1 MNVKKAAA
9 IFLALMAALTFLSR
23 AMDSFTVIRVNTGF
37 GKQDVVLY
45 TIQGEGELTA
55 GRTVYISLPENMQ
68 VEEITAR
75 PGQSVKAGDTVLT
88 LQMEGLEEERDALS
102 LEYKKAELAL
112 KQEQMSL
119 ASVPRVTEETL
130 ALQQLAAAQRALE
143 LGNQD
148 LTEAKEEHEKASIE
162 LEHDYVQKKN
172 RTREQVKEDNRKAM
186 KSARRSYESA
196 QKSRDSAVRKA
207 EREVED
213 KQKKLDRLEEQGA
226 SDEELERAELEL
238 ERAGED
244 LEDIQEEEDLKVEE
258 ARAKMYAAEED
269 YEDVDYGERENQ
281 EDLRREYE
289 DALEAED
296 EKLKEAGRKVQDLE
310 ESLYQAMEKV
320 ENARV
325 SDAGTAAGEAAAR
338 EMSVLKQES
347 MKLDMEEIQKKQR
360 KIEEF
365 IDSKGQ
371 IKAPVDGVVVDTG
384 LQAGDRIQDGRQL
397 RLAVGGLEMKA
408 QIDRETAGAGLLKKG
423 SMMQVKLAGQ
433 SKNVETEVEDLNH
446 LAEDGKIQVT
456 AGMPEG
462 QGRLGDLVSFT
473 ANIESGIYP
482 CVIPIEALRE
492 DNEGYYCL
500 AAEPEKT
507 ILGEELKAVRIQVD
521 VLEKSS
527 SAAAVSGPVTK
538 EMKLITESGKPVSEG
553 DRVRVVEE

>member
-9 IFLALMAALTFLSR
+9 VFLAFMAALTFLSR
-23 AMDSFTVIRVNTGF
+23 ALDSFTVIRVKTGY

-55 GRTVYISLPENMQ
+55 GKTVYISLPENMQ
-68 VEEITAR
+68 VEEIAAS

-119 ASVPRVTEETL
+119 APVPQVTEETL

-347 MKLDMEEIQKKQR
+347 MKLDMEDIQKKQR

>member
-9 IFLALMAALTFLSR
+9 VFLAFMAALTFLSR
-23 AMDSFTVIRVNTGF
+23 ALDSLTVIRVKTGY

-55 GRTVYISLPENMQ
+55 GKTVYISLPENMQ
-68 VEEITAR
+68 VEEIAAS

-119 ASVPRVTEETL
+119 APVPQVTEETL

>member
-9 IFLALMAALTFLSR
+9 VFLAFMAALTFLSR
-23 AMDSFTVIRVNTGF
+23 ALDSFTVIRVKTGY

-55 GRTVYISLPENMQ
+55 GKTVYISLPENMQ
-68 VEEITAR
+68 VEEIAAS

-119 ASVPRVTEETL
+119 APVPQVTEETL

-446 LAEDGKIQVT
+446 LVEDGKIQVT

-482 CVIPIEALRE
+482 CVILIEALRE

>member
-9 IFLALMAALTFLSR
+9 VFLAFMAALTFLSR
-23 AMDSFTVIRVNTGF
+23 ALDSFTVIRVKTGY

-55 GRTVYISLPENMQ
+55 GKTVYISLPENMQ
-68 VEEITAR
+68 VEEIAAS

-119 ASVPRVTEETL
+119 APVPQVTEETL

-296 EKLKEAGRKVQDLE
+296 EKLKEAGRKVQDLK

-325 SDAGTAAGEAAAR
+325 SDAGTAAGKAAAR
-338 EMSVLKQES
+338 EISVLKQES

-360 KIEEF
+360 KIEEY
-365 IDSKGQ
+365 IESKGQ

-384 LQAGDRIQDGRQL
+384 LQAGDRLQDGRQL

-423 SMMQVKLAGQ
+423 AMMQVKLAGQ

>member
-9 IFLALMAALTFLSR
+9 VFLAFMAALTFLSR
-23 AMDSFTVIRVNTGF
+23 ALDSFTVIRVKTGY

-55 GRTVYISLPENMQ
+55 GKTVYISLPENMQ
-68 VEEITAR
+68 VEEIAAS

-119 ASVPRVTEETL
+119 APVPQVTEETL

-408 QIDRETAGAGLLKKG
+408 QIDRKTAGAGLLKKG

-538 EMKLITESGKPVSEG
+538 EMKLITESGKPVSKG

>member
-9 IFLALMAALTFLSR
+9 VFLAFMAALTFLSR
-23 AMDSFTVIRVNTGF
+23 ALDSFTVIRVKTGY

-55 GRTVYISLPENMQ
+55 GKTVYISLPENMQ
-68 VEEITAR
+68 VEEIAAS

-119 ASVPRVTEETL
+119 APVPQVTEETL

-143 LGNQD
+143 LGTQD

-423 SMMQVKLAGQ
+423 AMMQVKLAGQ

>member
-9 IFLALMAALTFLSR
+9 VFLAFMAALTFLSR
-23 AMDSFTVIRVNTGF
+23 ALDSFTVIRVKTGY
-37 GKQDVVLY
+37 GKQDVVLC

-55 GRTVYISLPENMQ
+55 GKTVYISLPENMQ
-68 VEEITAR
+68 VEEIAAS

-119 ASVPRVTEETL
+119 APVPQVTEETL

>member
-9 IFLALMAALTFLSR
+9 VFLAFMAALTFLSR
-23 AMDSFTVIRVNTGF
+23 ALDSFTVIRVKTGY

-55 GRTVYISLPENMQ
+55 GKTVYISLPENMQ
-68 VEEITAR
+68 VEEIAAS

-119 ASVPRVTEETL
+119 APVPQVTEETL

>member
-9 IFLALMAALTFLSR
+9 IFLAFMAALTFLSR
-23 AMDSFTVIRVNTGF
+23 ALDSFTVIRVKTGY

-55 GRTVYISLPENMQ
+55 GKTIYISLPENMQ
-68 VEEITAR
+68 VEEIAAS

-119 ASVPRVTEETL
+119 APVPQVTEETL

-226 SDEELERAELEL
+226 SDEELEWAELEL

-456 AGMPEG
+456 AGVPEG

-492 DNEGYYCL
+492 DNEGFYCL

>member
-9 IFLALMAALTFLSR
+9 VFLAFMAALTFLSR
-23 AMDSFTVIRVNTGF
+23 ALDSFTVIRVKTGY

-55 GRTVYISLPENMQ
+55 GKTVYISLPENMQ
-68 VEEITAR
+68 VEEIAAS

-119 ASVPRVTEETL
+119 APVPQVTEETL

-207 EREVED
+207 ELEVED

>member
-9 IFLALMAALTFLSR
+9 VFLAFMAALTFLSR
-23 AMDSFTVIRVNTGF
+23 ALDSFTVIRVKTGY

-55 GRTVYISLPENMQ
+55 GKTVYISLPENMQ
-68 VEEITAR
+68 VEEIAAS

-119 ASVPRVTEETL
+119 APVPQVTEETL

-360 KIEEF
+360 KIEEY
-365 IDSKGQ
+365 IESKGQ

-446 LAEDGKIQVT
+446 LVEDGKIQVT